1 MEKNKIF
8 ILKQQTICRTL
19 AHGQSP
25 PSSVK
30 RCILNVLCK
39 TLNYLINTTLCF
51 LNVNGEFIRLYY
63 NFVCKHLTYYVIN
76 DWQFTI
82 INQLQRIY

>member
-25 PSSVK
+25 
-30 RCILNVLCK
+30 
-39 TLNYLINTTLCF
+39 
-51 LNVNGEFIRLYY
+51 
-63 NFVCKHLTYYVIN
+63 
-76 DWQFTI
+76 
-82 INQLQRIY
+82 LQV